1 MEEVLQFLRDA
12 KVFYVATMEGDQ
24 PRVRPFSGI
33 SEFEGKLY
41 MPTNNQKKVFA
52 QMMKNPKVEIS
63 GMAHGKW
70 IRIEAEVVNDT
81 RIEAKKAMLDFY
93 GDALTRMYSLE
104 DGIFEVVYLK
114 NATATISAFS
124 QEPIIIQF

>member
-1 MEEVLQFLRDA
+1 MKEVLKFLRDS
-12 KVFYVATMEGDQ
+12 KVFYVATIDGEQ

-41 MPTNNQKKVFA
+41 MPTNNKKKVFA

-63 GMAHGKW
+63 GMANGKW
-70 IRIEAEVVNDT
+70 IRVEAEVVQDS
-81 RIEAKKAMLDFY
+81 RREAKAAMLDSY
-93 GDALTRMYSLE
+93 GEALTRMYSLD

-114 NATATISAFS
+114 NVTATISSFTE
-124 QEPIIIQF
+124 EPKVISF